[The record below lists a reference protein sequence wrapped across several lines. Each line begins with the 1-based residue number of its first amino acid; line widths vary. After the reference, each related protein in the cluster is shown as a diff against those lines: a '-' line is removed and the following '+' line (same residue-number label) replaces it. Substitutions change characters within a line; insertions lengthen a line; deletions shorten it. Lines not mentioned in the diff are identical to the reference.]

1 MVVLMEGGLCC
12 CCCGCGCGV
21 AVALLLLPP
30 FSILRPTLS
39 LLLSIAPDDDDV
51 VAVDVVVAAPVVDEL
66 PAISSTQGLTLLTPL
81 KFTAALSL
89 PLVGTIPIV
98 CILLLVTS
106 SGYASV
112 CANSPDSAPH
122 CNRSIVVGSLPITV
136 VMRRLAC
143 SLMVNATP
151 E

>member
-12 CCCGCGCGV
+12 CCCCGCGV

-39 LLLSIAPDDDDV
+39 LLLSIAPDDDV

-122 CNRSIVVGSLPITV
+122 YNRSIVVGSLPITV